1 MSMESMPSAKTQ
13 AKSEY
18 AQRIDRV
25 IDYLRGNLH
34 RSVKLGELANVAVLL
49 GISLPSDFSSGFWRN
64 RE

>member
-1 MSMESMPSAKTQ
+1 VPSQKAH
-13 AKSEY
+13 ANGEY

-49 GISLPSDFSSGFWRN
+49 GISLPSDFWSGDCEKR
-64 RE
+64 